1 MKSNRAKGN
10 YYAKKTKDLLEKEG
24 WVVANTETTKM
35 AWIKGRMI
43 PIHTDIWASDL
54 MAMNGK
60 DLIFIQ
66 VKSEIDSKNS
76 HVGDARKEF
85 AKYPFPKYI
94 KRYIYNWKPRQKPEI
109 IECKNK

>member
-1 MKSNRAKGN
+1 MEILSILLVRKCMKSNRAKGN

-54 MAMNGK
+54 QDFMF
-60 DLIFIQ
+60 LI
-66 VKSEIDSKNS
+66 
-76 HVGDARKEF
+76 
-85 AKYPFPKYI
+85 
-94 KRYIYNWKPRQKPEI
+94 
-109 IECKNK
+109 